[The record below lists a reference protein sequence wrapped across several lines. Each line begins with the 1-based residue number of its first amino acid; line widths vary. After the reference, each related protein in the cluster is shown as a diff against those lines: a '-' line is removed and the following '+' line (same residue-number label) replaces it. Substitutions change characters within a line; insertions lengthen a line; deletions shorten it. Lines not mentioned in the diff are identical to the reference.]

1 MIVVN
6 SKVSYPEKVDIDGL
20 ESKWSTV
27 WEESGVFRFDP
38 TIPKEKIY
46 SIDTPPPTVS
56 GSLHIGHVFS
66 YTHCDIVARYKR
78 MQGFEVFYPMGFDD
92 NGVPTERR
100 VQNYYSVKCDP
111 TLPYDQNLDITT
123 TTEGSV
129 RAVSRRN
136 FIDLCT
142 KLTQHDEK
150 IFEDLWRKLG
160 LSVDWTITY
169 TTVGETA
176 RRVSQR
182 SFLEGVASD
191 EIYSTDAP
199 TLWDVDFQTAISQAE
214 LEDREIEGTYF
225 RIAFKLQNGTALE
238 IETSRPEL
246 IPSCVAIVV
255 NPDDERYAS
264 LVGTVAYS
272 PLFEVPLTIYAH
284 PLAEAGKGTGV
295 AMVSTFGDLTD
306 VTWWRDLSLPL
317 RHLVGRDGRLSL
329 EAPFGEVGWP
339 SKSPELACKH
349 YQALA
354 GLPTKK
360 AREAIIMLL
369 KENELLI
376 GEPKKVRHNVKFYE
390 KGDRPLEVV
399 TSRQWYVRTIKHTER
414 LLQLG
419 KELNFV
425 PATMRVRYENW
436 VSGLNSD
443 WNISRQRYFGIP
455 IPVWYQLDG
464 HGNVLFDKPILP
476 DSDRLP
482 VDPQTDTPPGYDES
496 QRDQAL
502 GFSADLDVMDTWAT
516 SSLSPLLAIESSP
529 IPIKSGRCFPM
540 DLRPQGQDIIRTWLF
555 YTILRS
561 EIEFHRLPWSN
572 TLISGFVLD
581 PDRKKMSK
589 SKGNVVTPMPL
600 VDKFGADALRYWS
613 AYGRPG
619 VDTAA
624 DESQMKTGRRLA
636 IKIGNASKFVLS
648 VARLASKANEDQMRP
663 TYLNPIDVD
672 LFIGLREVI
681 TNATVALDR
690 YDYTKALEVIEA
702 FFWGYCDDYIE
713 LVKVRAYGENFSSFE
728 SNQSLSARYSL
739 LKSLSIIL
747 RFFAP
752 FQPFITEEVWSWWQ
766 LGSIHRA
773 PWPTVEEIDEII
785 SGADTLSSD
794 TRPYIVAAD
803 VLAEI
808 RKAKSIAK
816 VSMKTPVKSLLIS
829 AESSFING
837 FELVRQDVVDA
848 GVVKDITSAVGPRS
862 IQVHLA

>member
-38 TIPKEKIY
+38 TTPKEKIF

-66 YTHCDIVARYKR
+66 YTHSDIVARYKR

-111 TLPYDQNLDITT
+111 TLSYENNLDIASLTD
-123 TTEGSV
+123 GPV

-136 FIDLCT
+136 FIELCT
-142 KLTQHDEK
+142 VLTQNDET
-150 IFEDLWRKLG
+150 IFEELWRKLG

-182 SFLEGVASD
+182 SFLKGVIDD
-191 EIYSTDAP
+191 EIYSIDAP

-214 LEDREIEGTYF
+214 LEDREIDGTYF
-225 RIAFKLQNGTALE
+225 RTAFHLKSGEALE

-255 NPDDERYAS
+255 NPEDKRYAS

-272 PLFEVPLTIYAH
+272 PLFEVPLTIFAH
-284 PLAEAGKGTGV
+284 PLADAEKGTGV

-317 RHLVGRDGRLSL
+317 RHLVGRDGRLAL
-329 EAPFGEVGWP
+329 EAPFGEDGWP
-339 SKSPELACKH
+339 SKSPDLACKH
-349 YQALA
+349 YKALA

-360 AREAIIMLL
+360 AREVVVNLL
-369 KENELLI
+369 KENDLLL
-376 GEPKKVRHNVKFYE
+376 GEPKKVRHAVKFYE

-399 TSRQWYVRTIKHTER
+399 TSRQWFVRTLKHTER
-414 LLQLG
+414 LLQLS

-455 IPVWYQLDG
+455 IPVWYQLDNL
-464 HGNVLFDKPILP
+464 GNILYDKAILP
-476 DSDRLP
+476 DKDLLP
-482 VDPQTDTPPGYDES
+482 IDPQIDTPPGYDES
-496 QRDQAL
+496 QRDQAN

-529 IPIKSGRCFPM
+529 IPIELDRCFPM

-555 YTILRS
+555 YTVLRS

-636 IKIGNASKFVLS
+636 IKIGNASKFVIS
-648 VARLASKANEDQMRP
+648 VTQLASKASESQFKP
-663 TYLNPIDVD
+663 IHLNPLDVD
-672 LFIGLREVI
+672 LLIGLREVI
-681 TNATVALDR
+681 ANATAALDR
-690 YDYTKALEVIEA
+690 YDYTKALELIEM

-713 LVKVRAYGENFSSFE
+713 LVKVRAYGENYSLVE
-728 SNQSLSARYSL
+728 SDQSLSARYGL

-747 RFFAP
+747 RLFAP
-752 FQPFITEEVWSWWQ
+752 FQPYITEEVWSWWQ
-766 LGSIHRA
+766 HGSIHRA
-773 PWPTVEEIDEII
+773 PWPTVAELDDVI
-785 SGADTLSSD
+785 SAIHNSTSD
-794 TRPYIVAAD
+794 ARPYIVAAD
-803 VLAEI
+803 VLSEI
-808 RKAKSIAK
+808 RKAKSSAK
-816 VSMKTPVKSLLIS
+816 VSMKTPVMSLLVS
-829 AESSFING
+829 AESNFIDS
-837 FELVRQDVVDA
+837 FELVRKDVIDA
-848 GVVKDITSAVGPRS
+848 GVVKELTSEVGPRS
-862 IQVHLA
+862 VQVHLE